1 MLADLLRR
9 TVPPWARWLA
19 VVAVLLAAYGTGR
32 VHQARDDFANA
43 VARDRDRLAAV
54 AAQLDRRAGIA
65 HAAAVAYEGD
75 RERIRTV
82 YQTIE
87 REVAHVVDR
96 PVYRECRLDPDGL
109 RLVAAALAG
118 LNPAPAGQ
126 PPDPVQRS
134 PPAR

>member
-1 MLADLLRR
+1 MLGDLLTRA
-9 TVPPWARWLA
+9 VPPWVRWLA
-19 VVAVLLAAYGTGR
+19 LVAVAAALYGTGR
-32 VHQARDDFANA
+32 VHQARDDHAEA

-54 AAQLDRRAGIA
+54 AAQLGRRAAVA

-87 REVAHVVDR
+87 REVSRVVDR
-96 PVYRECRLDPDGL
+96 PVYRDCRLDPDGL
-109 RLVAAALAG
+109 RLVSAALAG
-118 LNPAPAGQ
+118 VAPAPGGQ